1 MSHNWSKRGTY
12 PSDIPQYLKDN
23 KQVQQPP
30 FNGIKYGQIFV
41 TGNFLVFEA
50 IGKRGNIRQ
59 MEATVHL
66 RNFCK

>member
-41 TGNFLVFEA
+41 LGWYLFLEA
-50 IGKRGNIRQ
+50 
-59 MEATVHL
+59 HS
-66 RNFCK
+66 FP